1 MNLKHKVLSLSV
13 FIHMILLVLFISDLP
28 ADAHKLNIFA
38 YSEADMIRGETYFN
52 DGAPVM
58 NSPVTLLDQNGKVLS
73 ETKSGEDGTFSF
85 DLPKNVSL
93 VTVRVNGGMGHM
105 GSMSLEIAAPSPDIR
120 EEAPGTEFKEKD
132 IETETLS
139 LSREDLEKI
148 IDHAVSSQTNP
159 LLNELTAL
167 RKELSKPGLTE
178 ILGGIGYI
186 AGLTGFALWA
196 RSRRNNG

>member
-1 MNLKHKVLSLSV
+1 M
-13 FIHMILLVLFISDLP
+13 VLFISAVP
-28 ADAHKLNIFA
+28 ADAHKLNVFA
-38 YSEADMIRGETYFN
+38 YSEADMIKGETYFN

-58 NSPVTLLDQNGKVLS
+58 NSPVTLLDQDGKVLA
-73 ETKSGEDGTFSF
+73 ETRSGENGSFSF

-93 VTVRVNGGMGHM
+93 VTVRVEGGMGHM
-105 GSMSLEIAAPSPDIR
+105 GSMSLEITPSPDVNEQVPDI
-120 EEAPGTEFKEKD
+120 TVKEKE

-139 LSREDLEKI
+139 LSRSDLEKI
-148 IDHAVSSQTNP
+148 INQAVSRQTDP
-159 LLNELTAL
+159 VLHELTTL
-167 RKELSKPGLTE
+167 RKELSKPGITE